1 MYLDSLEQSIDNR
14 YLIKSTDK
22 IKQSLRHEI
31 DQNAIDTQI
40 NDFIEY
46 AEAKSIIRQMR
57 EEMKHGQTASIDT
70 GNAKQKIDELKKLI
84 DGLGK

>member
-57 EEMKHGQTASIDT
+57 EEMKQGQTASIDT